1 MLDAGPLIAYYNRQ
15 DAWHEAVRRLLD
27 EEELLVLPMPV
38 IPEVDY
44 VLESRLGSG
53 ARLAFED
60 PVGQVY
66 QTVGLPESGY
76 ARVPELNGRYPEL
89 GFVDAAVIAIAE
101 ELRISPSPPW
111 TGDTWEGSRPGSPGA
126 LAEALAQALLPF

>member
-1 MLDAGPLIAYYNRQ
+1 MALVLDAGPLIAYYNRQ

-27 EEELLVLPMPV
+27 EEEFLVLPMPV

-44 VLESRLGSG
+44 VLESRLGSR
-53 ARLAFED
+53 ARLAFYED

-89 GFVDAAVIAIAE
+89 GFVDAAVIATAE
-101 ELRISPSPPW
+101 ELRISRIA
-111 TGDTWEGSRPGSPGA
+111 TLDRQHLGRG
-126 LAEALAQALLPF
+126 QAWIPLELLPKP